1 MLLQDRLA
9 PVFVV
14 TNGARLT
21 PWGRQAQGLLARFG
35 HEVDFARLDGM
46 SAADMVKGGRF
57 TLDSI
62 EQGFREGSLQD
73 FILIPISDTYKPLIS
88 QGRWHVSQPTT
99 CGTLKINPP
108 MLFKLGGCASQNYE
122 VHSVICE
129 CIIPVRTLRDMGH
142 ADPNSDHDL
151 EK

>member
-1 MLLQDRLA
+1 MLFVWTLRSRRRVGRNVLLQDRLA

-88 QGRWHVSQPTT
+88 QGSQHVSQPT
-99 CGTLKINPP
+99 
-108 MLFKLGGCASQNYE
+108 
-122 VHSVICE
+122 ICE
-129 CIIPVRTLRDMGH
+129 TLNGHLALGLQVRGLTWRRK
-142 ADPNSDHDL
+142 SV
-151 EK
+151 